1 MDKSQPMLAPW
12 VAVRIAILAIPFFG
26 AGALVR
32 SMSGDFSRPSWSF
45 FAELAG
51 IIAAGTA
58 TVLGAQKF
66 NPSFE
71 FSWQKPRWSESP
83 FIREPLAILHFG
95 ACALIA
101 SGLGCLIYGLLS
113 TPRNWAWQ
121 IPMSAGIGGWIGV
134 RLLCEPKKA
143 RQTKLR

>member
-1 MDKSQPMLAPW
+1 MDKAQPMLAPW
-12 VAVRIAILAIPFFG
+12 VVVRIALLAIPFFG

-32 SMSGDFSRPSWSF
+32 SMPADFSRPSWSF

-51 IIAAGTA
+51 IMAVGTVI
-58 TVLGAQKF
+58 VLGAQRF
-66 NPSFE
+66 NPLFE
-71 FSWQKPRWSESP
+71 FSWQKPHWSESP
-83 FIREPLAILHFG
+83 FTREPLAVLHFG
-95 ACALIA
+95 ASALIA

-113 TPRNWAWQ
+113 TPRNWAWE
-121 IPMSAGIGGWIGV
+121 IPMSAGIGAWIGV